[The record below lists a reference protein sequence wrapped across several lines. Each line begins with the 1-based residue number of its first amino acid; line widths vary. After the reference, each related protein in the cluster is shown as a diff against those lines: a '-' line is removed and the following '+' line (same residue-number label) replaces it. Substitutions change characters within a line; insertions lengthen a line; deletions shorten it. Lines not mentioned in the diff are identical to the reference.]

1 MMTNPWARNLVRLLT
16 ELTCTVALLPGARA
30 QDTYPTAALTM
41 IVGWP
46 PGGPS
51 DNVARLIAAKMSTE
65 LGQSI
70 VIDNRAGAGSNIGSD
85 VAARAR
91 PDGYTIMLATVASH
105 GLNSVLYSK
114 LNFDPIKDFA
124 PIGYITSSPSTLL
137 VPADSPYKS
146 LRDVIDAAKA
156 NPGKLNYGSGGV
168 GSSQHLAGAI
178 FKKNANLDIV
188 HIPYKGIA
196 QAVTDTIGGQVQVL
210 PIAVPSVIQYLRA
223 GSVKPL
229 AVTSTKRVGSLP
241 DVPTMAEAGVD
252 ALSFDSWFGLFA
264 PASTPAQVVQKINQS
279 VNEILN
285 TPDAATTF
293 ASVGAETL
301 SMSTQAFG
309 ELVRKDTA
317 RWGKV
322 ARESGATVE

>member
-1 MMTNPWARNLVRLLT
+1 MKKIVRWLASGLLLALCATVGAQTTDSAYPAKPVRIYVPQNPGGTTDVLARYLADRLT
-16 ELTCTVALLPGARA
+16 KMWGQPVIVDYKPGA
-30 QDTYPTAALTM
+30 
-41 IVGWP
+41 
-46 PGGPS
+46 GG
-51 DNVARLIAAKMSTE
+51 
-65 LGQSI
+65 
-70 VIDNRAGAGSNIGSD
+70 NIGAD
-85 VAARAR
+85 FVAKSPA
-91 PDGYTIMLATVASH
+91 DGYTMMMGYVGTQAVNGAIYKNLPYDPDKDFIAVASVAIVPFMYVV
-105 GLNSVLYSK
+105 N
-114 LNFDPIKDFA
+114 KDLGVA
-124 PIGYITSSPSTLL
+124 TMAELIALART
-137 VPADSPYKS
+137 
-146 LRDVIDAAKA
+146 RQ
-156 NPGKLNYGSGGV
+156 LNYATSGNGSLN
-168 GSSQHLAGAI
+168 HLMGEILNRSAGI
-178 FKKNANLDIV
+178 NIL